1 MSDIA
6 VDVRGVSKRFRLA
19 HGRHNSLKER
29 VIHGGRTPH
38 EDFWALSGIVRTV
51 DAISDADNDGGSVF
65 LHTGIDPASMVY
77 MAKQRALRGKEK
89 LTDVGRVESAA
100 ILWVDGFT
108 MGYLLAQGKA
118 PSIQQL
124 LDESI
129 DGAHRSPRGD

>member
-1 MSDIA
+1 MSPDP
-6 VDVRGVSKRFRLA
+6 RFADRP
-19 HGRHNSLKER
+19 E
-29 VIHGGRTPH
+29 H
-38 EDFWALSGIVRTV
+38 EDFWALSSIVRGV
-51 DAISDADNDGGSVF
+51 DAISDADNDGRSVF

-89 LTDVGRVESAA
+89 LTDVGRVESAV

-129 DGAHRSPRGD
+129 DGAHRSPRGDR